1 MIVKVTVTWGK
12 EVFKN
17 VEVDTAQSPL
27 TFKTQL
33 FSLTGVPPDRQKIMG
48 VKGGLLKDD
57 ADWTKLGLKTGQKLM
72 LMGSAEQVWTRLLA
86 ADERTL
92 FAVCTVQ
99 KAYAKAVWYCSG
111 AMLRNTALAAIKG
124 SSSVFV

>member
-12 EVFKN
+12 EIYKN
-17 VEVDTAQSPL
+17 VEVDTVESPL

-57 ADWTKLGLKTGQKLM
+57 ADWTKLGLKAGQKLM
-72 LMGSAEQVWTRLLA
+72 LMGSAEQVSTRTSVCQA
-86 ADERTL
+86 W
-92 FAVCTVQ
+92 FA
-99 KAYAKAVWYCSG
+99 
-111 AMLRNTALAAIKG
+111 I
-124 SSSVFV
+124 FD